1 MRNFLI
7 DTDTASDD
15 AVAIMMALAEPSVRV
30 LGLTTVAGNVEL
42 KQATRNALLTGEIC
56 KSDVPVFAGAD
67 KPLTRAHDHAHW
79 FHGKDGLGDR
89 GYPAPK
95 RKVEREPAVEAI
107 LRLAQAEPGLTLV
120 TLGPLTNIA
129 LALERD
135 PKLAERIG
143 RCVVMGGAPC
153 CEGNVTPAAEYN
165 IWVDP
170 EAARAV
176 FRSKLKIEMVGWHVS
191 RGPSVLRD
199 DEIAAIEATGTG
211 KAKFAIE
218 CNGAA
223 REGYRVQTGEIGLS
237 LADPTAMAVAL
248 DRSIGLSWSRH
259 RVAIECDSALTRG
272 MTVVDRLNVSADEN
286 NAQVWN
292 AAAGESDGADI
303 LWTLA
308 GSRLCS
314 ELRWRPEGKAE
325 DLKWNP
331 AAISL
336 ARRRRPI
343 FCSTPRTRCIGAHGA
358 PKLWRRPSGAT
369 AQFSCRSAM
378 PLVTGAT

>member
-1 MRNFLI
+1 MRDFLI

-15 AVAIMMALAEPSVRV
+15 AVAIIMALADPNVRV
-30 LGLTTVAGNVEL
+30 LGLTTVAGNVGLE
-42 KQATRNALLTGEIC
+42 QATQNALLTAEVC
-56 KSDVPVFAGAD
+56 NSDVPVFAGAD

-89 GYPAPK
+89 GYAAPK
-95 RKVEREPAVEAI
+95 RKAEREPAVDAI
-107 LRLAQAEPGLTLV
+107 VRLAREEPGLTLV

-135 PKLAERIG
+135 PKVAERTG

-176 FRSKLKIEMVGWHVS
+176 FRSKLNVEMVGWHVS

-199 DEIAAIEATGTG
+199 DEIAAIEAIGTA

-218 CNGAA
+218 TNSRA
-223 REGYRVQTGEIGLS
+223 REAYNVQTGEVGLS

-248 DRSIGLSWSRH
+248 DRSIGLSWTRH
-259 RVAIECDSALTRG
+259 RVAVECDSELTRG

-286 NAQVWN
+286 NAPVWK

-303 LWTLA
+303 LWTLD
-308 GSRLCS
+308 SR
-314 ELRWRPEGKAE
+314 RFKAM
-325 DLKWNP
+325 LK
-331 AAISL
+331 AAL
-336 ARRRRPI
+336 
-343 FCSTPRTRCIGAHGA
+343 
-358 PKLWRRPSGAT
+358 L
-369 AQFSCRSAM
+369 
-378 PLVTGAT
+378 

>member
-15 AVAIMMALAEPSVRV
+15 AVAIIMALSEPSVKV
-30 LGLTTVAGNVEL
+30 LGLTTVAGNVGL
-42 KQATRNALLTGEIC
+42 QQATRNALLTAEIC

-67 KPLTRAHDHAHW
+67 KPLNRAHDHAHW
-79 FHGKDGLGDR
+79 FHGKDGLGDH
-89 GYPAPK
+89 GYKAPK
-95 RKVEREPAVEAI
+95 RKAEREHAVDAI
-107 LRLAQAEPGLTLV
+107 LRLAKAEPGLTLV

-143 RCVVMGGAPC
+143 RCVVMGGAPS

-176 FRSKLKIEMVGWHVS
+176 FRSKLKIEMIGWHVS

-199 DEIAAIEATGTG
+199 DEIEAIEAIGAP

-218 CNGAA
+218 CNSTA
-223 REGYRVQTGEIGLS
+223 REAYRTQTGEVGLS

-248 DRSIGLSWSRH
+248 DRSLGLSWSRH
-259 RVAIECDSALTRG
+259 RIAIECDSELTRG
-272 MTVVDRLNVSADEN
+272 MTVVDRLNVSGDAN
-286 NAQVWN
+286 NAKVWK
-292 AAAGESDGADI
+292 AAAGDSDGADV
-303 LWTLA
+303 LWTLD
-308 GSRLCS
+308 SR
-314 ELRWRPEGKAE
+314 RYKAM
-325 DLKWNP
+325 LK
-331 AAISL
+331 AAL
-336 ARRRRPI
+336 A
-343 FCSTPRTRCIGAHGA
+343 A
-358 PKLWRRPSGAT
+358 
-369 AQFSCRSAM
+369 
-378 PLVTGAT
+378 

>member
-15 AVAIMMALAEPSVRV
+15 AVAIMMALAEPSVKV
-30 LGLTTVAGNVEL
+30 LGLTTVAGNVSV
-42 KQATRNALLTGEIC
+42 KQATRNALLTAEIC
-56 KSDVPVFAGAD
+56 GADAPVFAGAD
-67 KPLTRAHDHAHW
+67 KPLKRAHDHARW
-79 FHGKDGLGDR
+79 FHGKDGLGDH

-95 RKVEREPAVEAI
+95 RKPEHEPAVDAI
-107 LRLAQAEPGLTLV
+107 PRLARAEPGLTLI

-135 PKLAERIG
+135 PKLVERIG

-176 FRSKLKIEMVGWHVS
+176 FRSKLKIEMIGWHVS

-199 DEIAAIEATGTG
+199 DEIAAIEKLGTA

-218 CNGAA
+218 CNSRA
-223 REGYRVQTGEIGLS
+223 REAYRVQTGEIGLS

-259 RVAIECDSALTRG
+259 RVAIETESELTRG
-272 MTVVDRLNVSADEN
+272 MTVVDRLNLSGDDN
-286 NAQVWN
+286 NAQVWK
-292 AAAGESDGADI
+292 AAAGESEGADI
-303 LWTLA
+303 LWTLD
-308 GSRLCS
+308 SR
-314 ELRWRPEGKAE
+314 RFKAM
-325 DLKWNP
+325 LK
-331 AAISL
+331 AAL
-336 ARRRRPI
+336 A
-343 FCSTPRTRCIGAHGA
+343 A
-358 PKLWRRPSGAT
+358 
-369 AQFSCRSAM
+369 
-378 PLVTGAT
+378 

>member
-30 LGLTTVAGNVEL
+30 LGLTTVAGNVRLE
-42 KQATRNALLTGEIC
+42 QATSNALLTAEIC
-56 KSDVPVFAGAD
+56 NSDVPVFAGAE
-67 KPLTRAHDHAHW
+67 KPLTRAHEDAHW
-79 FHGKDGLGDR
+79 FHGKDGLGDH

-95 RKVEREPAVEAI
+95 RAPEREHGIDAI

-129 LALERD
+129 LALEREPEVAD
-135 PKLAERIG
+135 RIG
-143 RCVVMGGAPC
+143 RCVVMGGAPS

-199 DEIAAIEATGTG
+199 DEIAAIEALGTQ
-211 KAKFAIE
+211 KAKFAIRT
-218 CNGAA
+218 NSRA
-223 REGYRVQTGEIGLS
+223 REAYRLQTGEVGLS

-259 RVAIECDSALTRG
+259 RVAIECESELTRG
-272 MTVVDRLNVSADEN
+272 MTVVDRLNVSADAN
-286 NAQVWN
+286 NAEVWK

-303 LWTLA
+303 LWTLD
-308 GSRLCS
+308 SRRFKAM
-314 ELRWRPEGKAE
+314 LR
-325 DLKWNP
+325 
-331 AAISL
+331 AALS
-336 ARRRRPI
+336 
-343 FCSTPRTRCIGAHGA
+343 
-358 PKLWRRPSGAT
+358 
-369 AQFSCRSAM
+369 
-378 PLVTGAT
+378 

>member
-15 AVAIMMALAEPSVRV
+15 AVAIIMALADPNVRV
-30 LGLTTVAGNVEL
+30 LGLTTVAGNVGL
-42 KQATRNALLTGEIC
+42 KQATRNALLTAEIC

-79 FHGKDGLGDR
+79 FHGKDGMGDR
-89 GYPAPK
+89 GFPTPR
-95 RKVEREPAVEAI
+95 RKAEREQAVDAI
-107 LRLAQAEPGLTLV
+107 VRIAQAEPGLTLV

-129 LALERD
+129 LALKRD
-135 PKLAERIG
+135 PKLAEKIG

-176 FRSKLKIEMVGWHVS
+176 FRSKLNIEMIGWHVS

-199 DEIAAIEATGTG
+199 DEIEAIEAIGTA

-218 CNGAA
+218 SNTTA
-223 REGYRVQTGEIGLS
+223 REAYRTQTDEVGLS

-248 DRSIGLSWSRH
+248 DRSVGLSWSRH
-259 RVAIECDSALTRG
+259 RVAIESGSELTRG

-286 NAQVWN
+286 NAQVWKT
-292 AAAGESDGADI
+292 AAGESNGADI
-303 LWTLA
+303 LWTLD
-308 GSRLCS
+308 SR
-314 ELRWRPEGKAE
+314 RFKAM
-325 DLKWNP
+325 LK
-331 AAISL
+331 AAL
-336 ARRRRPI
+336 
-343 FCSTPRTRCIGAHGA
+343 
-358 PKLWRRPSGAT
+358 L
-369 AQFSCRSAM
+369 
-378 PLVTGAT
+378 

>member
-15 AVAIMMALAEPSVRV
+15 AVAIIMALAEPSVRV
-30 LGLTTVAGNVEL
+30 LGLTTVAGNVDL
-42 KQATRNALLTGEIC
+42 KQATRNALLTAEIC
-56 KSDVPVFAGAD
+56 NSDVPVFAGAD
-67 KPLTRAHDHAHW
+67 KPLNRAHDHAHW

-89 GYPAPK
+89 NYPAPK
-95 RKVEREPAVEAI
+95 RKAEREPATDAI
-107 LRLAQAEPGLTLV
+107 LRLTEAEAGLTLV

-129 LALERD
+129 IALKRD
-135 PKLAERIG
+135 PQLPDRVG

-191 RGPSVLRD
+191 RGPSVLKD
-199 DEIAAIEATGTG
+199 DEIAAIEALGTA

-218 CNGAA
+218 TNSRA
-223 REGYRVQTGEIGLS
+223 REAYRVQTGEVGLS

-259 RVAIECDSALTRG
+259 RVAIECDSELTRG
-272 MTVVDRLNVSADEN
+272 MTVVDRLNVTSDDS
-286 NAQVWN
+286 NAEVWK
-292 AAAGESDGADI
+292 AAAGESEGADV
-303 LWTLA
+303 LWTLDSRRFKAMLKPALA
-308 GSRLCS
+308 G
-314 ELRWRPEGKAE
+314 
-325 DLKWNP
+325 
-331 AAISL
+331 
-336 ARRRRPI
+336 
-343 FCSTPRTRCIGAHGA
+343 
-358 PKLWRRPSGAT
+358 
-369 AQFSCRSAM
+369 
-378 PLVTGAT
+378 

>member
-15 AVAIMMALAEPSVRV
+15 AVAIIMALAEPSVRV
-30 LGLTTVAGNVEL
+30 LGLTTVAGNVDL
-42 KQATRNALLTGEIC
+42 KQATRNALLTAEIC
-56 KSDVPVFAGAD
+56 NSNVPVFAGAD
-67 KPLTRAHDHAHW
+67 RPLNRAHDHAHW
-79 FHGKDGLGDR
+79 FHGNDGLGDH

-95 RKVEREPAVEAI
+95 RKAEREPAVDAI

-129 LALERD
+129 LAIERD

-176 FRSKLKIEMVGWHVS
+176 FRSKLNIEMIGWHVS

-199 DEIAAIEATGTG
+199 DEIAAIEAVGTA

-218 CNGAA
+218 SNNAA
-223 REGYRVQTGEIGLS
+223 REGYRVQTGEVGLS

-259 RVAIECDSALTRG
+259 RVAIETKSELTRG
-272 MTVVDRLNVSADEN
+272 MTVVDRLNVSFDEN
-286 NAQVWN
+286 NLQVWK
-292 AAAGESDGADI
+292 AETGEGEGADI
-303 LWTLA
+303 LWTLD
-308 GSRLCS
+308 SR
-314 ELRWRPEGKAE
+314 RFKAM
-325 DLKWNP
+325 LK
-331 AAISL
+331 AA
-336 ARRRRPI
+336 
-343 FCSTPRTRCIGAHGA
+343 
-358 PKLWRRPSGAT
+358 
-369 AQFSCRSAM
+369 
-378 PLVTGAT
+378 LV

>member
-15 AVAIMMALAEPSVRV
+15 AVAIIMALAEPSVRV
-30 LGLTTVAGNVEL
+30 LGLTTVAGNVGLE
-42 KQATRNALLTGEIC
+42 QATQNALLTVEIC
-56 KSDVPVFAGAD
+56 NADVPVFAGAD
-67 KPLTRAHDHAHW
+67 KPLKRAHDHAHW
-79 FHGKDGLGDR
+79 FHGKDGLGDH

-95 RKVEREPAVEAI
+95 RKPEREHAVDAI
-107 LRLAQAEPGLTLV
+107 VRLAQAEPGLTLV

-176 FRSKLKIEMVGWHVS
+176 FRSNLNIEMIGWHVS

-199 DEIAAIEATGTG
+199 DEIAAIEAVGTA

-218 CNGAA
+218 SNSAA
-223 REGYRVQTGEIGLS
+223 REGYRLQTGEIGLS

-259 RVAIECDSALTRG
+259 RVAIETKSELTRG
-272 MTVVDRLNVSADEN
+272 MTVVDRLNVSFDEN
-286 NAQVWN
+286 NLQVWK
-292 AAAGESDGADI
+292 AEAGEGEGADI
-303 LWTLA
+303 LWTLD
-308 GSRLCS
+308 SR
-314 ELRWRPEGKAE
+314 RFKAM
-325 DLKWNP
+325 LK
-331 AAISL
+331 AA
-336 ARRRRPI
+336 
-343 FCSTPRTRCIGAHGA
+343 
-358 PKLWRRPSGAT
+358 
-369 AQFSCRSAM
+369 
-378 PLVTGAT
+378 LV